1 MFTVA
6 RLFSCSLG
14 YSCLGYYIF
23 GNDMGIVIGA
33 IVGFLIS
40 FLNLARSPGIICDMY
55 LIMKMTLL
63 HPFSE
68 TEIDLDTEEI
78 TVIKKCAKRKSDY

>member
-6 RLFSCSLG
+6 RLFLCSLG
-14 YSCLGYYIF
+14 YAALGYYIF
-23 GNDMGIVIGA
+23 GNDAGIVIGA
-33 IVGFLIS
+33 ILGFLIS
-40 FLNLARSPGIICDMY
+40 FLNLARKPGIIRDMY

-63 HPFSE
+63 HPFSG

-78 TVIKKCAKRKSDY
+78 TVIKKCSKRKSDY